1 MIMKKLIAM
10 SLLTA
15 TVLCTR
21 AQVYVQGGLNLSNI
35 TNTKSGQTEEN
46 NILPSFNAG
55 IMSRFGLSEMF
66 DLESGVL
73 LTGKGSKA
81 ETYFSSSRNDNYV
94 KTRFNPIYVE
104 IPLNAVVK
112 IPLAAKSKSNIFVNA
127 GPYVA
132 IGVAGKSKV
141 DTRIIS
147 VNSSSS
153 QNIKFNNDDPFTS
166 EQDNA
171 AYDKLKRFD
180 YGFNLGGGIDFGKF
194 MLKANYGIGLAKINS
209 TQSNNTADDK
219 NKFRTFSISA
229 GIPLGR

>member
-1 MIMKKLIAM
+1 MIMKKLIAV

-15 TVLCTR
+15 TVMCSK
-21 AQVYVQGGLNLSNI
+21 AQVYVQGGLNLANI
-35 TNTKSGQTEEN
+35 TNTKSGNTEDN

-55 IMSRFGLSEMF
+55 IMSRFGISDMF
-66 DLESGVL
+66 DLEAGVL

-81 ETYFSSSRNDNYV
+81 ETYFTSSRDDNYV
-94 KTRFNPIYVE
+94 KTKFNPIYVE

-112 IPLAAKSKSNIFVNA
+112 IPLAAKAKSNIFFNA
-127 GPYVA
+127 GPYIAV
-132 IGVAGKSKV
+132 GVGGKSKV
-141 DTRIIS
+141 DSRIIS

-153 QNIKFNNDDPFTS
+153 KSIKFNNDDPFTS

-180 YGFNLGGGIDFGKF
+180 YGVNLGGGIDFGRF
-194 MLKANYGIGLAKINS
+194 MLKANYGIGMAKINS
-209 TQSNNTADDK
+209 TQDNNTADDK
-219 NKFRTFSISA
+219 NKLRTFSISA